1 MKKEKAL
8 VEVVSPQQAA
18 AAPSPAKSHDSST
31 HLMFRRSPSRLFERR
46 EEGRRD
52 PTRSPPK
59 SPLRFLSPQVG
70 DQSCRTW
77 AQLQGQPGRGLAKGS
92 TVGTGAAPALLPV
105 PGFGATC
112 RSHSM
117 SYLQGPETIFVIW
130 EGCFPNRTLET
141 KLGGLLKSSGLAS
154 RQRALDGGEERR
166 AGQTWRQ
173 GADSEAP
180 GVLIVQGCKV

>member
-8 VEVVSPQQAA
+8 VEVVSPQPAA
-18 AAPSPAKSHDSST
+18 ATPSPTESRDSSAR
-31 HLMFRRSPSRLFERR
+31 LKFRRSPAASERR
-46 EEGRRD
+46 EGGRRD
-52 PTRSPPK
+52 LTRSPPK
-59 SPLRFLSPQVG
+59 SRLRFLSPQVG
-70 DQSCRTW
+70 DQSSRMW

-92 TVGTGAAPALLPV
+92 TAGTGAAPALLPM

-112 RSHSM
+112 WSHSI

-141 KLGGLLKSSGLAS
+141 KLGGLLKGSGPAS
-154 RQRALDGGEERR
+154 GQRALDGGEERR